1 MNSILLI
8 DDDDF
13 TAVFLESI
21 LGSNYSI
28 QHAANGRDGLAVAL
42 AVPPTLILL
51 DVEMPMMDGYEVC
64 RHLKASGQTS
74 EIPVIFLSA
83 HVEIPDRLAGY
94 EAGGDDYMTK
104 PFDPDELATKIEV
117 VLRNRSRNLELT
129 RNAQLAAQTALST
142 VGDIS
147 IVLNFF
153 REIISCSD
161 LSQLASATLQVFKTF
176 GLDVAVQLRDS
187 TGSISRNHD
196 GVCSPLEEAVLHN
209 MASYPGIFALGT
221 RSAFTF
227 DRCSIIVKNMPRND
241 PERYGRVK
249 DSASMIAESVDMCM
263 KSLDEFLNAVG
274 RGDKLLRVLHQIT
287 KALHDFENRYRT
299 QRQASAAIL
308 DHLADAV
315 EDSFLY
321 LGLTDAQEAHLQK
334 ITRDAVTEAQAL
346 YSDAEQT
353 DALMASIGEN
363 LGDVLQQELQ
373 GAVDAAEG
381 GNRVEVW

>member
-117 VLRNRSRNLELT
+117 VLRNRSRNLCCVSRDLGSQCGLAKH
-129 RNAQLAAQTALST
+129 RSNRSRRAAQRRGQSRE
-142 VGDIS
+142 G
-147 IVLNFF
+147 VLRQTTF
-153 REIISCSD
+153 RE
-161 LSQLASATLQVFKTF
+161 
-176 GLDVAVQLRDS
+176 
-187 TGSISRNHD
+187 
-196 GVCSPLEEAVLHN
+196 
-209 MASYPGIFALGT
+209 
-221 RSAFTF
+221 
-227 DRCSIIVKNMPRND
+227 
-241 PERYGRVK
+241 
-249 DSASMIAESVDMCM
+249 
-263 KSLDEFLNAVG
+263 
-274 RGDKLLRVLHQIT
+274 
-287 KALHDFENRYRT
+287 
-299 QRQASAAIL
+299 
-308 DHLADAV
+308 
-315 EDSFLY
+315 
-321 LGLTDAQEAHLQK
+321 
-334 ITRDAVTEAQAL
+334 
-346 YSDAEQT
+346 
-353 DALMASIGEN
+353 
-363 LGDVLQQELQ
+363 
-373 GAVDAAEG
+373 
-381 GNRVEVW
+381 

>member
-187 TGSISRNHD
+187 TGSISVQSRLFIN
-196 GVCSPLEEAVLHN
+196 
-209 MASYPGIFALGT
+209 AL
-221 RSAFTF
+221 
-227 DRCSIIVKNMPRND
+227 N
-241 PERYGRVK
+241 E
-249 DSASMIAESVDMCM
+249 
-263 KSLDEFLNAVG
+263 
-274 RGDKLLRVLHQIT
+274 
-287 KALHDFENRYRT
+287 
-299 QRQASAAIL
+299 
-308 DHLADAV
+308 
-315 EDSFLY
+315 
-321 LGLTDAQEAHLQK
+321 
-334 ITRDAVTEAQAL
+334 
-346 YSDAEQT
+346 
-353 DALMASIGEN
+353 
-363 LGDVLQQELQ
+363 
-373 GAVDAAEG
+373 
-381 GNRVEVW
+381 